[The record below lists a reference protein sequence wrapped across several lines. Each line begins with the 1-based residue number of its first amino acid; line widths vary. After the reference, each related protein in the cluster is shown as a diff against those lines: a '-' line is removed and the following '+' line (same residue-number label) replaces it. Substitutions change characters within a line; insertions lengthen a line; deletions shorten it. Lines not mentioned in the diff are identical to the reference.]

1 MPNEEQQK
9 EPIKLSYEIL
19 LKQLQEQNDKI
30 AKQQEEIEDLKAVVK
45 ANFTSSKDADD
56 NGEKKKTNKKEFEER
71 LKEDL
76 KLC

>member
-1 MPNEEQQK
+1 MPNEEQEK
-9 EPIKLSYEIL
+9 EPVKLSYELL
-19 LKQLQEQNDKI
+19 LKQLEEQNKKI

-45 ANFTSSKDADD
+45 ANFTTSKDADD
-56 NGEKKKTNKKEFEER
+56 SEEKKKTNKEEFEKR

>member
-1 MPNEEQQK
+1 MPNEKQEEQ
-9 EPIKLSYEIL
+9 PVKLSYELL
-19 LKQLQEQNDKI
+19 LKQLEEQNKKI

-45 ANFTSSKDADD
+45 ANFTTSKDADD
-56 NGEKKKTNKKEFEER
+56 SEEKKKTNKEEFEKR

>member
-1 MPNEEQQK
+1 MPNEKQEEQ
-9 EPIKLSYEIL
+9 PVKLSYEIL
-19 LKQLQEQNDKI
+19 LKQLQDQNEKI

-45 ANFTSSKDADD
+45 ANFTSAKDATDSE
-56 NGEKKKTNKKEFEER
+56 EKKKTNKAEFEKR

>member
-1 MPNEEQQK
+1 MPNEKQEEQ
-9 EPIKLSYEIL
+9 PVKLSYEIL
-19 LKQLQEQNDKI
+19 LKQLQDQNEKI

-45 ANFTSSKDADD
+45 ANFTTSKDADD
-56 NGEKKKTNKKEFEER
+56 SEEKKKTNKEEFEKR